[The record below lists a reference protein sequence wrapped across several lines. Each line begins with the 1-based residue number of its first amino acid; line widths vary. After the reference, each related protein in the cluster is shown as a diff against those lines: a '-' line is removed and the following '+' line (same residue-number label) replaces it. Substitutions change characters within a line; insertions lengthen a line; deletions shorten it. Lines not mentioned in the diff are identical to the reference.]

1 MKLVFIYGPPAAGK
15 LTVAKE
21 VARLTGYKLFH
32 NHMTVDLVSS
42 ILDRKSESFWKLVD
56 LYRLEM
62 FEAASKEGIDGL
74 IFTFVYGAPD
84 DNPFIKET
92 IRRVEKHGGKV
103 CFVQLYCEPS
113 ELMGRVKH
121 PSRRNFTKI
130 RTKKVMKRVL
140 GKHDLFSAVP
150 FKNNLRIDNTDL
162 SPKTAARK
170 IVSHFRL

>member
-21 VARLTGYKLFH
+21 VAKLTGYKMFH

-42 ILDRKSESFWKLVD
+42 ILDRKSKSFWKLVD

-62 FEAASKEGIDGL
+62 FETASKENIDGL
-74 IFTFVYGAPD
+74 IFTFVYDAPG

-92 IRRVEKHGGKV
+92 VKRVEKHGGKV
-103 CFVQLYCEPS
+103 CFVQLYCDVP
-113 ELMGRVKH
+113 ELMSRVRH

-130 RTKKVMKRVL
+130 RTKTVMKRVL
-140 GKHDLFSAVP
+140 GKRDVFSKVP
-150 FKNNLRIDNTDL
+150 FKNNLSIDNTDL
-162 SPKTAARK
+162 SPKRAAGK